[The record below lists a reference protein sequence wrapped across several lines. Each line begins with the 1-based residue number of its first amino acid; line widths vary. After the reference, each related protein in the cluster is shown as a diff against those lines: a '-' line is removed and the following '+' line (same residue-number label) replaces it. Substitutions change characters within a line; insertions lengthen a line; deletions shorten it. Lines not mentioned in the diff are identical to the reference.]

1 MLAFAAHAHTHIRNI
16 IIDGKALD
24 REECIRPYESNFNFP
39 VKGVNNRQLVCR
51 TTSMSPSKTNTCD
64 VKAGS
69 TMVIEFHE
77 EMERSSRAIE
87 GKHYGPCLAY
97 LSKMNSD
104 GSPEGWFKIFEQ
116 GYDSSKKRWCIDDL
130 NDNDGQL
137 EITIPGDLQ
146 DGNYLLRGEII
157 ALHLAEKKGGAEFYN
172 NCVQLRITGG
182 TGSASPELFQIPGIY
197 KEDDPGIHFNLYDG
211 YSSYNIPGPKLY
223 MPGSTPANVSNK
235 TTNPNEPVES
245 SPVKNDPEDKD
256 PEDKDPEDKD
266 PEDKGPEDNDPVTSP
281 DTEGKS
287 NKPVKSN
294 CTRNRK
300 RRLMRK
306 RRNFNVRRTKK
317 EL

>member
-24 REECIRPYESNFNFP
+24 RGECIRPYESNFNFP
-39 VKGVNNRQLVCR
+39 VKGVDNEQLVCR
-51 TTSMSPSKTNTCD
+51 TTSMSASKTDTCD

-116 GYDSSKKRWCIDDL
+116 GYESKKWCIDHL
-130 NDNDGQL
+130 NANDGQL
-137 EITIPGDLQ
+137 EVTIPGDLQ

-182 TGSASPELFQIPGIY
+182 TGTASPKLSQIPGIY
-197 KEDDPGIHFNLYDG
+197 KEDDPGIYFNLYDG
-211 YSSYNIPGPKLY
+211 YSSYDIPGPKLY
-223 MPGSTPANVSNK
+223 VSG
-235 TTNPNEPVES
+235 S
-245 SPVKNDPEDKD
+245 SPASENSQ
-256 PEDKDPEDKD
+256 
-266 PEDKGPEDNDPVTSP
+266 TS
-281 DTEGKS
+281 DQ
-287 NKPVKSN
+287 NKPVANNTVTPPAKSN

-300 RRLMRK
+300 RRLRRRK
-306 RRNFNVRRTKK
+306 SYNVRKTKK